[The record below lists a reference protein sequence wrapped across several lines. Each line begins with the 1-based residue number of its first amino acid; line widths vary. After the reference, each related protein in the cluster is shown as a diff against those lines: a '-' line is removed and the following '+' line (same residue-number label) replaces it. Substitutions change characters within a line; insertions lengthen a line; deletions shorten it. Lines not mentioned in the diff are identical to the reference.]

1 MLALVFIRETRD
13 VNLQDLDQA
22 ETDLTPHAGVQKALS
37 N

>member
-1 MLALVFIRETRD
+1 